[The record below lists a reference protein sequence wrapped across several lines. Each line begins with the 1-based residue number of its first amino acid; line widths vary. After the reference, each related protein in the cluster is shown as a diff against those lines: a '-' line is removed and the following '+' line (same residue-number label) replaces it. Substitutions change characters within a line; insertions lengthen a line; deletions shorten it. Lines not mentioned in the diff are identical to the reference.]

1 MARSY
6 AGVYWD
12 GGATFAGR
20 MVKWC
25 RSGLPE
31 PIAATSSLTSE
42 LRLSRREGLREGLRV
57 GGVRGLVVALVPGK
71 CWGVGRRRRGRRG
84 IEPCLGT

>member
-42 LRLSRREGLREGLRV
+42 LRLSRREGVRV
-57 GGVRGLVVALVPGK
+57 VGVRVVGCAGFGRGTRSGEMLG
-71 CWGVGRRRRGRRG
+71 CWAKAARTARYR
-84 IEPCLGT
+84 T